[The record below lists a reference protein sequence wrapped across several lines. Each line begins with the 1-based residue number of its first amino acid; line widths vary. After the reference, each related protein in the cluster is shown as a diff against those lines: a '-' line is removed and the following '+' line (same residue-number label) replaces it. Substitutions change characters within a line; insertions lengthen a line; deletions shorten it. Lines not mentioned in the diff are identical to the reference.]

1 MKKYETPDL
10 ILVRFSAED
19 ILTYSNEFD
28 LPVMPVGNDD
38 SEDQE

>member
-1 MKKYETPDL
+1 MKKYETPNL

-28 LPVMPVGNDD
+28 LPAMPIG
-38 SEDQE
+38 EDEE